1 MSMMLV
7 NRIDKK
13 TIISWFI
20 QMGASISDF
29 GRHGILPPPAGPPL
43 PGWEIIQT
51 FSENP
56 KYGGCQRKDSNL
68 NLNDDDHD

>member
-20 QMGASISDF
+20 QMEASISDF
-29 GRHGILPPPAGPPL
+29 GRHGILPPPAGPPPWL
-43 PGWEIIQT
+43 GNNPDFFPKIRNMEVAKEKIQI
-51 FSENP
+51 
-56 KYGGCQRKDSNL
+56 
-68 NLNDDDHD
+68 